1 MSVVRVEVQVALAAL
16 TGEGRFEVSF
26 DRFCKSEHFD
36 DGRRVWTAF
45 TLVMKQFFVRS
56 FIGGSALSVGMLAA
70 PSLAGVDTF
79 GQGSDAFS
87 LEFVSIGNAG
97 NAADTTGNPN
107 PSGAVSYAYN
117 IGKNE
122 INRRSID
129 KANIGGGL
137 GITMTDMTNY
147 GGNAGNKPATGVS
160 WNEAARFVNWLNT
173 SSGFEAAYK
182 FTTTGSNDY
191 NELWLPTDAGYNA
204 SNPYRNSNARYF
216 ITSNDEWYKAAY
228 FNPLTSTYSD
238 YANGTNTKPSQ
249 DQAGAIYGTIGGF
262 AFPGPYDVDAAG
274 ALSSYGTM
282 AQGGNVWEWTE
293 SASDLVNDSANERRI
308 YRGGAWTS
316 NAAAFDLNASDRSSK
331 FGQYDEY
338 NLGFRVGST
347 SVVPAPGVVALLGMS
362 GVLAR
367 GRRRTAR

>member
-1 MSVVRVEVQVALAAL
+1 
-16 TGEGRFEVSF
+16 
-26 DRFCKSEHFD
+26 
-36 DGRRVWTAF
+36 
-45 TLVMKQFFVRS
+45 MKQVFVRS
-56 FIGGSALSVGMLAA
+56 LIGGSALSVGMLTA
-70 PSLAGVDTF
+70 PSVAGVDTF
-79 GQGSDAFS
+79 GQGQDAFS

-117 IGKNE
+117 IGKHE

-173 SSGFEAAYK
+173 SSGYEAAYK

-228 FNPLTSTYSD
+228 FNPLTATYSD

-293 SASDLVNDSANERRI
+293 SALDLVNDSATEKRI

-316 NAAAFDLNASDRSSK
+316 SAVGFDLNASDRSSK
-331 FGQYDEY
+331 FGQYGEY

-347 SVVPAPGVVALLGMS
+347 SVVPAPGALALLGMS

-367 GRRRTAR
+367 GRRRMARA